1 VRCQCGRLATAQRRM
16 GDLTWKVRVGRVLTE
31 MAIHDTIVGWLGNG
45 GEEVRREVISGVR
58 VVEEVCGT

>member
-1 VRCQCGRLATAQRRM
+1 M

>member
-1 VRCQCGRLATAQRRM
+1 M

-58 VVEEVCGT
+58 VVEEVCGTWAVLEGGMAGPDSG